1 MRRRCLALPLL
12 GLLAAC
18 RPGADLPPLPGAA
31 AGYRLGAADQVR
43 VIVFNDPRLTGEFRV
58 SDAGTLNLPLV
69 GALPVAGR
77 STAQAGELVAAEM
90 RRQGL
95 FQSPDVAVEVLAYRP
110 VFVLGMVE
118 RGGQFPYQPGMT
130 VLSAVALAGGFNYR
144 AVQDQVSVTRGA
156 AGQAREYRAPR
167 DATLLP
173 GDVVTVFERQF

>member
-1 MRRRCLALPLL
+1 M
-12 GLLAAC
+12 
-18 RPGADLPPLPGAA
+18 
-31 AGYRLGAADQVR
+31 
-43 VIVFNDPRLTGEFRV
+43 
-58 SDAGTLNLPLV
+58 TLNELANLEQVAVVTHVDRREQTLASPRTGRCRLFVHV
-69 GALPVAGR
+69 GDWLDGHMRNVHDRGCITAVWIVVFVLLEFGR
-77 STAQAGELVAAEM
+77 CTTQRPFATWEILGFLH
-90 RRQGL
+90 
-95 FQSPDVAVEVLAYRP
+95 SPDVAVEVLAYRP